1 MVRPANPSSGGAVV
15 RLIPRD
21 AKYFGLL
28 SGLITKVRSG
38 AGVFVELFGDY
49 DRRAEYAERI
59 KAIEEECDDLAGN
72 IIARLNTTFIT
83 PIDREDIYLLTT
95 ESDNIIDKINGLA
108 RRLDITH
115 AVPLRPDVPQMAA
128 ILEEALTE
136 VEAAFGKLEKR
147 TGVAEHG
154 RRIRRLEKQG
164 DLLYGDALRRLF
176 TEESNALEVIK
187 WVSIYEQLE
196 DSIDRCKH
204 LAETLEAVVV
214 KHS

>member
-1 MVRPANPSSGGAVV
+1 MV

-28 SGLITKVRSG
+28 AGLIAKVHSG
-38 AGVFVELFGDY
+38 AVIFVSLFNDY
-49 DRRAEYAERI
+49 DRRAEYAEQV

-95 ESDNIIDKINGLA
+95 EADNIIDRINGLA

-115 AVPLRPDVPQMAA
+115 AVPLRPDVPQIAA
-128 ILEEALTE
+128 VLEEALTE

-147 TGVAEHG
+147 TGVADHC
-154 RRIRRLEKQG
+154 RKIRHLEKQG
-164 DLLYGDALRRLF
+164 DLLYGDALRCLF